1 MPGCVLVQST
11 VFFRLLVMTHEY
23 VLVLQ
28 TSILVLQTSIFINEI
43 EEKINE
49 KEKE

>member
-23 VLVLQ
+23 VMKSL
-28 TSILVLQTSIFINEI
+28 LVLQTSIFINEI